1 VARRVYSQA
10 ATEHDRRNGRDS
22 DQTCSTIKVL
32 TQVAARGRSLL
43 STIALLVGCRE
54 NEDAF
59 VQQRDERKPGG
70 EWERVCRLCD
80 FNPKS
85 SRNAKDITRMRSI
98 LLQLKQAPA
107 AATADS

>member
-1 VARRVYSQA
+1 M
-10 ATEHDRRNGRDS
+10 
-22 DQTCSTIKVL
+22 
-32 TQVAARGRSLL
+32 
-43 STIALLVGCRE
+43 
-54 NEDAF
+54 
-59 VQQRDERKPGG
+59 QQRDERKPGG

-107 AATADS
+107 AAAAER

>member
-1 VARRVYSQA
+1 MCVDCAIMDFNASRHLDGSV
-10 ATEHDRRNGRDS
+10 G
-22 DQTCSTIKVL
+22 QTVL
-32 TQVAARGRSLL
+32 SCLAC
-43 STIALLVGCRE
+43 CRE

-85 SRNAKDITRMRSI
+85 SRNSKDITRMRSI
-98 LLQLKQAPA
+98 LLQLKQAPTA
-107 AATADS
+107 ASAER

>member
-1 VARRVYSQA
+1 MTVFLASGHCGVG
-10 ATEHDRRNGRDS
+10 TG
-22 DQTCSTIKVL
+22 QTVL
-32 TQVAARGRSLL
+32 CCLAC
-43 STIALLVGCRE
+43 CRE

-85 SRNAKDITRMRSI
+85 SRNCKDITRMRSI

-107 AATADS
+107 AASAER